1 MASQNRSA
9 RLNRFQPDRRYSRGA
24 RLRTMALSSLPGPNR
39 PHAMNTS
46 SFSVVSRTVV
56 TAAWIVAGTPPAIAQ
71 KTEASNRAAE
81 TVLLQ
86 TTRAWDGSPY
96 RAYPSGQPEITVVR
110 YTIPPH
116 AVLPWHTHP
125 SINVGYVLSGH
136 LSAVRRSDGK
146 RLALGPGDVVPEM
159 VDGAHRGETG
169 NEPAEL
175 IVFYAGTP
183 GVPLTVPDRQD

>member
-1 MASQNRSA
+1 MA
-9 RLNRFQPDRRYSRGA
+9 P
-24 RLRTMALSSLPGPNR
+24 SSTISPHGPLIMKPR
-39 PHAMNTS
+39 
-46 SFSVVSRTVV
+46 SFSIAFL
-56 TAAWIVAGTPPAIAQ
+56 AAVAAASIVAAAATPVLAQ
-71 KTEASNRAAE
+71 QSGAPTRAVE

-96 RAYPSGQPEITVVR
+96 RAYSTARPEVTVVR
-110 YTIPPH
+110 YRIPPH

-125 SINVGYVLSGH
+125 SINIGYVLSGH
-136 LSAVRRSDGK
+136 LTAVRRSDGK

-169 NEPAEL
+169 DETAEL

-183 GVPLTVPDRQD
+183 GAPLTVADGED